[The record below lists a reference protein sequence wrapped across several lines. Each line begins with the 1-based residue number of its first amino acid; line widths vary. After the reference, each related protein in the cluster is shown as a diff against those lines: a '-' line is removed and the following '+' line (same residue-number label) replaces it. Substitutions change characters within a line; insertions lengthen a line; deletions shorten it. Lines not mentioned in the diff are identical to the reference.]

1 MNELERAR
9 DQLKGDWK
17 RADLER
23 VLHIKKS
30 KAAEKIR
37 FWLDENIAE
46 PVPGLPYVYRW
57 TDAAAESE
65 NPGEY
70 DSQPARQSRADVRA
84 PRPSGVPMLV
94 KASAGL
100 SAASAIALM
109 VLAYIMATSAPQSQA
124 RQPLIEPTAIPTQ
137 LPTATATA
145 LATIPAWWAPGGDPA
160 PGVDPAT
167 IRDYTGRYGDY
178 VQVNG
183 DLWIPVQHAAGV
195 NLPSLPDL
203 RPPEPTPTARIVIE
217 QVPVYVEVP
226 APTHPPAPAQRAQST
241 PPEAH
246 NGGGG
251 GLAPAPAILS
261 EGVSPG
267 APAGEGSTNGV
278 APAPGILGKPGTPE
292 GAPQINPAEYWVSGY
307 EEWEAAVN
315 AP

>member
-9 DQLKGDWK
+9 DQLKGEWK
-17 RADLER
+17 RADVER
-23 VLHIKKS
+23 VLHIRKS

-37 FWLDENIAE
+37 FWLNENIAE
-46 PVPGLPYVYRW
+46 PVPGLDYVYRW
-57 TDAAAESE
+57 TSTTAEAE
-65 NPGEY
+65 NSGQY
-70 DSQPARQSRADVRA
+70 NSQPACQSRADVRA
-84 PRPSGVPMLV
+84 PRSSGVPMLV

-100 SAASAIALM
+100 SAASAIAM
-109 VLAYIMATSAPQSQA
+109 IVLVYIMATGAPQSQA

-145 LATIPAWWAPGGDPA
+145 PATIPAWWSPGGDPA
-160 PGVDPAT
+160 HPINVSS

-183 DLWIPVQHAAGV
+183 DLWIPVQHATGV

-203 RPPEPTPTARIVIE
+203 RPPEPTPTAWVVVE

-226 APTHPPAPAQRAQST
+226 APAQQQAQST
-241 PPEAH
+241 PPESH
-246 NGGGG
+246 NGGGGG
-251 GLAPAPAILS
+251 GLAPAPAILGG
-261 EGVSPG
+261 ESPPD
-267 APAGEGSTNGV
+267 APTGEGSTNGV

-292 GAPQINPAEYWVSGY
+292 GAPQIDPSDYWISGY

-315 AP
+315 TP